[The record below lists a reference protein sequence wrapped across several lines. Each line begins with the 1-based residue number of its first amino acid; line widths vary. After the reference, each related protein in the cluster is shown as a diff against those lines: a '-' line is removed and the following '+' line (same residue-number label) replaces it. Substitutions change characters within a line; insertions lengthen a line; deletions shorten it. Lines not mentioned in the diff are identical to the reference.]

1 MLMQI
6 KSAALAAGCIRIRY
20 HGKYQYAVAVLVVT
34 TPEAPVLSLGV
45 SDTDLAA
52 AVTAKQTVFTGD
64 GTMNMR
70 DLIAKIN
77 NWIDTTA
84 AREVLE
90 GDFTAELYNA
100 IYTDVVGNA
109 TASPYAA
116 DAGTL
121 NLKNTWQSALLK
133 DDDAENTSFTSLMIP
148 PPSMS
153 KGAIAL
159 IEISGHA
166 GTSGTPTVTRTIYD
180 MDGNILWSSGS
191 IATATSALLLKTF
204 AEPVVFDGPVV
215 VRDTIAAYAH
225 NTATTMMVT
234 YGFPQAKNF

>member
-6 KSAALAAGCIRIRY
+6 KSATLAAGAIRVCY
-20 HGKYQYAVAVLVVT
+20 HGKYAYAAAVLVVS
-34 TPEAPVLSLGV
+34 TPAAPVLSLGV
-45 SDTDLAA
+45 SDTSLAA
-52 AVTAKQTVFTGD
+52 AVSAAQTVITGN
-64 GTMNMR
+64 GTLNHR
-70 DLIAKIN
+70 DVVASIN

-90 GDFTAELYNA
+90 GDFTAELYNSL
-100 IYTDVVGNA
+100 YTDIFGG

-116 DAGTL
+116 AAGAL
-121 NLKNTWQSALLK
+121 QLKNTWQNVLVI
-133 DDDAENTSFTSLMIP
+133 DDDAEGFGYTSLMIP

-153 KGAIAL
+153 KGPICIKEVA
-159 IEISGHA
+159 GHP

-180 MDGNILWSSGS
+180 MDGNVLWSSGA
-191 IATATSALLLKTF
+191 IATATSTLLLKTF

-215 VRDTIAAYAH
+215 VRDTCATAAH
-225 NTATTMMVT
+225 NDATTMMVT